1 MSVECI
7 CINDSNRP
15 NEIPVSKWIKKGNT
29 YNVIFTVTVLPQK
42 ELGVQ
47 LAEIEL
53 TDRELPYE
61 YFLAN
66 RFSFTEDNLKKLIE
80 LIEDCSDIT
89 FSMDELLK
97 QTELAE
103 V

>member
-53 TDRELPYE
+53 TDKELPYE

-66 RFSFTEDNLKKLIE
+66 RFSFTEENLKKLIE
-80 LIEDCSDIT
+80 LIKDCSDIT